1 MYEIRDLQRLKIIL
15 EKITY
20 IEAIVKKY
28 SGISLALKDK
38 EIAKPAILM
47 HLIAMAEQFLKLK
60 DPKFIELFS
69 SAIKGSISIRNFIA
83 HDYDGVN
90 LSIVESTI
98 REILPG
104 IRKDISELFK
114 EIK

>member
-1 MYEIRDLQRLKIIL
+1 MYELRDLQRLEIVL
-15 EKITY
+15 EKIIY
-20 IEAIVKKY
+20 IETIVKKY
-28 SGISLALKDK
+28 AGASLALKDK

-60 DPKFIELFS
+60 DPKFIALFS
-69 SAIKGSISIRNFIA
+69 SAIKGSMSIRNFIA

-90 LSIVESTI
+90 LSIIESTI
-98 REILPG
+98 RDILPNIKQEINEIL
-104 IRKDISELFK
+104 K

>member
-1 MYEIRDLQRLKIIL
+1 MYNLRDLQRLNTVL

-20 IEAIVKKY
+20 IETIVTKY
-28 SGISLALKDK
+28 AGTSLALQDN

-47 HLIAMAEQFLKLK
+47 HLIAMSEQFLKLK
-60 DPKFIELFS
+60 DPKLVEVFS

-90 LSIVESTI
+90 LSIIESTI
-98 REILPG
+98 REILPHLKKA
-104 IRKDISELFK
+104 IEAILE

>member
-20 IEAIVKKY
+20 IETIVKKY
-28 SGISLALKDK
+28 AGTSLALKDK

-69 SAIKGSISIRNFIA
+69 SAIKGSMSIRNFIA

-104 IRKDISELFK
+104 IKKDISEIFQDVK
-114 EIK
+114 